1 MRRSRR
7 SSSRALP
14 PAPAPGYAVE
24 VWGETLVVHVWP
36 RDRALAVIMALVS
49 TFFAVVCVV
58 VTYQAFKQPRWP
70 QVGLAAMLGGAW
82 LLILGLS
89 LWLTVRREELQLDRR
104 GLWLRTRIVVPY
116 FAQHVPVEE
125 LRDVGEYASNV
136 KVNGQRLYGVEVR
149 TAGRPVRFAAGL
161 LPPARAEVAQ
171 ALRDQLARLHP
182 SAATGPAAES
192 ALDPFAPRPLF
203 DDSHDPVKP
212 PSDSPWRRCD
222 DFDAVVFAA
231 RGRWSASALGPL
243 LFITVIWNGVVLG
256 IAALEFDL
264 FGAKQQAGADQV
276 GSLLSVGLLV
286 VFGTIGLLLAG
297 ALVVAMAEPLRVTRW
312 EFGRDEVRQCVRW
325 LGLGPTWRYS
335 AEAVDRI
342 EVAVDVEARPGK
354 PRGWQ
359 GFDAMHESQNPLYT
373 VRLMAGQ
380 QTVCAVPRLGEG
392 EARWIANVLRRERP
406 EWGRGG

>member
-7 SSSRALP
+7 SSSRP
-14 PAPAPGYAVE
+14 MTPAPAPGHALE
-24 VWGETLVVHVWP
+24 FWGETLVVHVWP

-49 TFFAVVCVV
+49 TFFTVVCVV
-58 VTYQAFKQPRWP
+58 VTYQVAQQPRWP
-70 QVGLAAMLGGAW
+70 LVGLTAVLGGAW
-82 LLILGLS
+82 LLVVGLS

-104 GLWLRTRIVVPY
+104 GLWLRTRIFVPCL
-116 FAQHVPVEE
+116 ARHVPVEE

-136 KVNGQRLYGVEVR
+136 KVNNQRLYGVEIR

-161 LPPARAEVAQ
+161 LPEARAEVAQ
-171 ALRDQLARLHP
+171 AIRDQLARLDP
-182 SAATGPAAES
+182 GAAAGPAAER

-203 DDSHDPVKP
+203 DDSRGPVEP

-231 RGRWSASALGPL
+231 RGRWSVTALGLL
-243 LFITVIWNGVVLG
+243 LFMTVIWNGVVLW

-264 FGAKQQAGADQV
+264 FGARQQAGADQV
-276 GSLLSVGLLV
+276 GSLLSAGLLV
-286 VFGTIGLLLAG
+286 VFGSIGLLLAV
-297 ALVVAMAEPLRVTRW
+297 ALVVALLEPLRVTRW
-312 EFGRDEVRQCVRW
+312 EFGRDEVRQRVRW

-342 EVAVDVEARPGK
+342 ELAVDVEARPGK
-354 PRGWQ
+354 PPDGQ
-359 GFDAMHESQNPLYT
+359 GFDAVHESQNPLYT
-373 VRLMAGQ
+373 LRLMAGQ
-380 QTVCAVPRLGEG
+380 QAVCAVPRLSEG
-392 EARWIANVLRRERP
+392 EARWMADVLRQERP